1 MLWIEPSQ
9 LSNHLLRKAIAE
21 VVLTDISRQILEW
34 QNRQHGSSVGRL
46 RTGPRTR
53 PLDISSQTQD
63 QDNYDGSRNGP
74 SLLGQRVS
82 LATEGL
88 IHRRGGC
95 LRRQLFPDHSFLPGD
110 SFF

>member
-34 QNRQHGSSVGRL
+34 QNRQHCSSVGRL
-46 RTGPRTR
+46 GTGPRTR
-53 PLDISSQTQD
+53 PRDISSQTQD

-74 SLLGQRVS
+74 SLLRRRVS
-82 LATEGL
+82 HATEEL
-88 IHRRGGC
+88 IHGRGAC
-95 LRRQLFPDHSFLPGD
+95 LLRRPFPDHSLL
-110 SFF
+110 